1 MSNNKKFRLITKTEL
16 KGNENMFKIKDFS
29 PIKNIPVFLS
39 VITIIA
45 FFIIFFFYCNV
56 INSGYKLND
65 DHEIYYFSSI
75 ITQNNFLEIL
85 NTFLEIDGRFRPIY
99 WVYRTILFF
108 LFKANFFLWYL
119 GYFVMAII
127 SSLMLFFISKK
138 FLPVFISLL
147 ITAFT
152 FLSCEYNIYLG
163 LGFGELFSCTL
174 LVASVFFIIFPDNK
188 FKKLKNILSFSF
200 LLLAIY
206 SKETFLIAGPFI
218 IWLKVLLE
226 SKESKSAIKDNIT
239 YISLMSFFI
248 ILGLVFNIIAENS
261 ADNYSLVW
269 NLKNILLSF
278 FDIINSV
285 KYLTVEFIGLFIFS
299 ILGLV
304 IIKQRR
310 KEYFQYLLLS
320 FLLLFTQLLFLSL
333 ISKDNAFQVRYLFP
347 AYFAGTILLIS
358 LFYFV
363 KNKLFQILLCIFLT
377 ISVFYNANVWSLRTV
392 KDISNINIAFN
403 KTIENTKKILPKDA
417 TILLVGDAV
426 SNMEYFE
433 SLVRNYNYDGFKE
446 IYLLPLINKPE
457 KDLTPFEKRLCDFF
471 PEKYSKY
478 LFKAMKKEPQLV
490 IVFKSENEELYKSQ
504 SGIDFSK
511 YKDISIKY
519 SNTYFYI
526 NENRT
531 KKIPL

>member
-1 MSNNKKFRLITKTEL
+1 
-16 KGNENMFKIKDFS
+16 
-29 PIKNIPVFLS
+29 
-39 VITIIA
+39 
-45 FFIIFFFYCNV
+45 
-56 INSGYKLND
+56 
-65 DHEIYYFSSI
+65 
-75 ITQNNFLEIL
+75 
-85 NTFLEIDGRFRPIY
+85 
-99 WVYRTILFF
+99 
-108 LFKANFFLWYL
+108 
-119 GYFVMAII
+119 MAII
-127 SSLMLFFISKK
+127 SSLMIFCISKK
-138 FLPVFISLL
+138 FLPAFISLL

-152 FLSCEYNIYLG
+152 FLSCEYNIFLG
-163 LGFGELFSCTL
+163 LGFGELFCCTL
-174 LVASVFFIIFPDNK
+174 LVTAVFFIIFPDKK
-188 FKKLKNILSFSF
+188 FKMLKDELSFSF

-218 IWLKVLLE
+218 LWLKVLLE
-226 SKESKSAIKDNIT
+226 REEGKSAFKDNII

-248 ILGLVFNIIAENS
+248 ILGLIINIIAESS

-278 FDIINSV
+278 LDIINSV

-320 FLLLFTQLLFLSL
+320 LLLLFSQLLFLSL

-347 AYFAGTILLIS
+347 AYFAGTILLIT
-358 LFYFV
+358 LFYFI
-363 KNKLFQILLCIFLT
+363 KNKLFQISLCIFLT
-377 ISVFYNANVWSLRTV
+377 ISIFYNANVWSLKTV
-392 KDISNINIAFN
+392 KDITNINIAFN
-403 KTIENTKKILPKDA
+403 KTIENTKNILPKDA
-417 TILLVGDAV
+417 NILLIGDAV

-446 IYLLPLINKPE
+446 IYLLPLINKTQE
-457 KDLTPFEKRLCDFF
+457 ELTPFEKGLCDFF
-471 PEKYSKY
+471 PENYGKY
-478 LFKAMKKEPQLV
+478 LFKEMKKEPQLV
-490 IVFKSENEELYKSQ
+490 IVFKSENEELYKLK

-526 NENRT
+526 MENKT
-531 KKIPL
+531 K